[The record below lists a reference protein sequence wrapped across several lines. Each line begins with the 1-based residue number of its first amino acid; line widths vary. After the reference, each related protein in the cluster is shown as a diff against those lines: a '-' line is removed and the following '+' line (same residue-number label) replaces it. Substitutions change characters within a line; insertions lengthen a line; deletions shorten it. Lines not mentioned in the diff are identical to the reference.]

1 MVAGST
7 ASAKAKARLHQQFV
21 ATEIQ
26 DAFGLP
32 EEDVVSVPMG
42 SPGLDILLSNRAREV
57 CPYGIECKR
66 VEKLSIPSW
75 WAQCRANAEKEG
87 LRPLLV
93 YRRSREEPMVVM
105 RWFDFIDIAAKASQW
120 DQELEAE
127 VAKDIV
133 EGMNESMMMHADE
146 DSE

>member
-26 DAFGLP
+26 DAFDLP

-42 SPGLDILLSNRAREV
+42 SPGLDILLSARAREEF
-57 CPYGIECKR
+57 PYGVECKR
-66 VEKLSIPSW
+66 VEKLSIPAW
-75 WAQCRANAEKEG
+75 WAQCRTNAEKEG

-93 YRRSREEPMVVM
+93 YRRSREGPMVVM
-105 RWFDFIDIAAKASQW
+105 RWFDFIEIAAKAREW
-120 DQELEAE
+120 DAELDAE
-127 VAKDIV
+127 VAKVIDAI
-133 EGMNESMMMHADE
+133 
-146 DSE
+146 